1 MSMNFLKGVT
11 MKNLRLKLVAI
22 AALLVLVVG
31 LSALKVT
38 FLRSFD
44 IAPNPMENECLIS
57 ITIDR
62 PMQLNVQIQDSKGA
76 VVKNLH
82 YGYVVNGLRLVWDRY
97 NNNGQ
102 YTPNGTYKVVV
113 STNDRYTS
121 TMKTVIL
128 K

>member
-1 MSMNFLKGVT
+1 
-11 MKNLRLKLVAI
+11 MKNLRLKLVATL
-22 AALLVLVVG
+22 ALLVLVVG
-31 LSALKVT
+31 LSAIKVT

-44 IAPNPMENECLIS
+44 VVPNPMESQCMIS

-62 PMQLNVQIQDSKGA
+62 PMQLNVQIEDMKGN

-82 YGYVVNGLRLVWDRY
+82 YGHVARGLRLAWDRY
-97 NNNGQ
+97 DNNGQ
-102 YTPNGTYKVVV
+102 YTPNGVYKVVV
-113 STNDRYTS
+113 STNERYTS